1 MLKPFIKFTLIL
13 EFNKYYM
20 KLLFTFSVLALSF
33 SSLSQVD
40 ILVENFDATT
50 LPVGWTV
57 VDNDG
62 NTPHQSV
69 AEYTEAW
76 IYKEDP
82 LNAGNGT
89 FSSTS
94 YFDPVDR
101 ADRWLIMPQI
111 TLGNESNFISWKSLS
126 HDASFP
132 DSYKVMI
139 STASN
144 DIADFT
150 DTLVVISNELPEWTE
165 RLFNMDEYANQTIH
179 LAFVNTTFDGFKLY
193 IDSVY
198 VREQD
203 PLSIGE
209 YQSSVKTTKI
219 YPNPTENKVNISGEN
234 IESTTIQNLAG
245 EIVFESNILVG
256 KSIEISEYPSGIY
269 IVSIILSDGTIERHK
284 LIKK

>member
-1 MLKPFIKFTLIL
+1 
-13 EFNKYYM
+13 M
-20 KLLFTFSVLALSF
+20 KLIFTISILAFSFCSF
-33 SSLSQVD
+33 SQVD
-40 ILVENFDATT
+40 ILVENFDATS
-50 LPVGWTV
+50 LPAGWTV

-69 AEYTEAW
+69 SEYTEAW

-82 LNAGNGT
+82 LNSGNGT

-94 YFDPVDR
+94 YFEPVDR
-101 ADRWLIMPQI
+101 ADRWLITPQI
-111 TLGNESNFISWKSLS
+111 TLGAESNYISWKGLS
-126 HDASFP
+126 ADASFP
-132 DSYKVMI
+132 DSYKVVI

-165 RLFNMDEYANQTIH
+165 RLFEMDEYANQTIH

-203 PLSIGE
+203 PLSINE
-209 YQSSVKTTKI
+209 YQPEVKLTRV
-219 YPNPTENKVNISGEN
+219 YPNPTENIVNISGEN
-234 IESTTIQNLAG
+234 IKSTKIQNLAG
-245 EIVFESNILVG
+245 EIVFESSALVG
-256 KSIEISEYPSGIY
+256 NSVSINEYPSGIY

-284 LIKK
+284 LVKK

>member
-1 MLKPFIKFTLIL
+1 
-13 EFNKYYM
+13 M
-20 KLLFTFSVLALSF
+20 KLLFTFLVLALSF
-33 SSLSQVD
+33 STFSQVD
-40 ILVENFDATT
+40 ILVENFDATS
-50 LPVGWTV
+50 LPAGWTV

-69 AEYTEAW
+69 SEYTNAW

-101 ADRWLIMPQI
+101 ADRWLITPQI
-111 TLGNESNFISWKSLS
+111 TLGAESNYISWKGLS
-126 HDASFP
+126 GDASFP

-150 DTLVVISNELPEWTE
+150 DTLVVISSELPEWTE
-165 RLFNMDEYANQTIH
+165 RVINMDEYANQTIH

-203 PLSIGE
+203 PLSVDE
-209 YQSSVKTTKI
+209 YQAEVKTTKV
-219 YPNPTENKVNISGEN
+219 YPNPVEQILKISGEN
-234 IESTTIQNLAG
+234 MESTTIQNLAG
-245 EIVFESNILVG
+245 EVVFESNTLVG
-256 KSIEISEYPSGIY
+256 NPVEVSEYPSGIY

-284 LIKK
+284 LVKK

>member
-20 KLLFTFSVLALSF
+20 KLLITFSVLAISF
-33 SSLSQVD
+33 SALSQVD
-40 ILVENFDATT
+40 ILVENFDATS
-50 LPVGWTV
+50 LPTGWNV
-57 VDNDG
+57 VDNDE
-62 NTPHQSV
+62 NTPDESV
-69 AEYTEAW
+69 NEYTEAW

-82 LNAGNGT
+82 FDASNGT

-101 ADRWLIMPQI
+101 ADRWLITPQI
-111 TLGNESNFISWKSLS
+111 TLGSESNYISWIGLS
-126 HDASFP
+126 ADASFP

-139 STASN
+139 STGTS
-144 DIADFT
+144 DISDFT
-150 DTLVVISNELPEWTE
+150 DTLVVISNELPEWTD
-165 RLFNMDEYANQTIH
+165 RLFNLDEYANQTIH

-203 PLSIGE
+203 PLSVDE
-209 YQSSVKTTKI
+209 YISVNKSTKV
-219 YPNPTENKVNISGEN
+219 YPNPTESIINISGEN

-245 EIVFESNILVG
+245 EIVFKGNSTIN

-269 IVSIILSDGTIERHK
+269 IVSILLSDGTIERHK
-284 LIKK
+284 LVKK